1 MEANNSFEEA
11 CGWVGFTL
19 TLCFFISSLIPIFNL
34 VKGNIT
40 FEDISVY
47 YYALTYVNNLCW
59 YIYGDF
65 LYSDQIKFVFLIG
78 TFSSFISVFIYLYY
92 ELAKFKID
100 AILNGLIILLGTY
113 TIYIT
118 LAIVIDNVDIICQI
132 CFGTYI
138 ILFFYPFQTIFNV
151 IRHKNYSLIPIYNT
165 LINFFASIVWVIY
178 GYGITED
185 YVIYPNTI
193 IIFISTIQIV
203 LYLIYRKKY
212 PSFDERTVISTIGIE
227 NEDPKK
233 DDNIKNLDEE
243 NQPTI
248 SEKPVKIVENEA

>member
-11 CGWVGFTL
+11 CRWAGFAFTL
-19 TLCFFISSLIPIFNL
+19 CSFISSLIPIFHL

-40 FEDISVY
+40 FEDVPGY
-47 YYALTYVNNLCW
+47 YFALNYVNNLCW

-65 LYSDQIKFVFLIG
+65 LYSDQIKVVYLIG
-78 TFSSFISVFIYLYY
+78 AFASFTSVFIYLYF
-92 ELAKFKID
+92 ELTKYKTD

-118 LAIVIDNVDIICQI
+118 LAIIIDNVDIICQI

-138 ILFFYPFQTIFNV
+138 ILFFYPFQTIFNA
-151 IRHKNYSLIPIYNT
+151 IKHKNYSLIPIYNT
-165 LINFFASIVWVIY
+165 CISLVASIGWVIY
-178 GYGITED
+178 GYGITEP

-193 IIFISTIQIV
+193 IIILSTIQII

-212 PSFDERTVISTIGIE
+212 PSFDESSVISTIGIE
-227 NEDPKK
+227 SEDPKK
-233 DDNIKNLDEE
+233 DDNIKSMDEE
-243 NQPTI
+243 TQPSI
-248 SEKPVKIVENEA
+248 SKPVKIVENES